1 MDDDY
6 IWDHCIHGEPN
17 DTWCQEC
24 VDEYQSDFDPTEDT
38 DEDKQ

>member
-17 DTWCQEC
+17 DTDCPYCMDEHLDHDEQET
-24 VDEYQSDFDPTEDT
+24 P
-38 DEDKQ
+38 